1 MKFWNDELR
10 ICPKCR
16 AAVRLGDE
24 VEAICAKC
32 SSRVRFYDYRQI
44 PPPRDLPETTPV
56 SIWANPTTTGI
67 LIVVGLLVVATL
79 VAIHQTLAVAA
90 ILTLVAIGFAVVAFI
105 RHAEAR
111 RIEHALENMQQL
123 KSYAETMRSR
133 VQELTERYTH
143 LLRTGDARIEHY
155 YGEIYVQ
162 AERERQTA
170 DKLRQQAARDRESVR
185 SVESRIYAMA
195 ERLVHDHLKWTAAKL
210 RPDPENYQRRRGELT
225 KTFDFVES
233 IGYRLPAGIRT
244 EALTRLKDDYKRIV
258 EVFNLREEQKR
269 IKQQIREEERIRQ
282 ERETALLEAELRE
295 RELQRRLDEA
305 IRRHRGVY
313 DAEVEELK
321 RLLADAQAK
330 SERAKSMAELTK
342 AGHVYVLSNIG
353 SFGEGVFKV
362 GMTRRIEPLLRVK
375 ELGDASVPF
384 PFDVHVM
391 ISCDNAPAL
400 ECALHRHLTRYRVNR
415 VNLRKEYFQVDLSI
429 IMDVVRQHHG
439 HIEYIAQPEA
449 LEYRESLTI
458 SPDELVQVESELAEL
473 GIVFEEFEE

>member
-1 MKFWNDELR
+1 M
-10 ICPKCR
+10 
-16 AAVRLGDE
+16 
-24 VEAICAKC
+24 
-32 SSRVRFYDYRQI
+32 
-44 PPPRDLPETTPV
+44 
-56 SIWANPTTTGI
+56 
-67 LIVVGLLVVATL
+67 
-79 VAIHQTLAVAA
+79 
-90 ILTLVAIGFAVVAFI
+90 
-105 RHAEAR
+105 
-111 RIEHALENMQQL
+111 
-123 KSYAETMRSR
+123 
-133 VQELTERYTH
+133 
-143 LLRTGDARIEHY
+143 
-155 YGEIYVQ
+155 
-162 AERERQTA
+162 
-170 DKLRQQAARDRESVR
+170 RQQAARDRESVR

-233 IGYRLPAGIRT
+233 IGYCLPTGIRT

-321 RLLADAQAK
+321 RLLADAHAK

-400 ECALHRHLTRYRVNR
+400 ECALHRHLTEV
-415 VNLRKEYFQVDLSI
+415 LSK
-429 IMDVVRQHHG
+429 VVF
-439 HIEYIAQPEA
+439 
-449 LEYRESLTI
+449 S
-458 SPDELVQVESELAEL
+458 
-473 GIVFEEFEE
+473 